1 MTVARTLS
9 VALVGMAPHVVEV
22 EVDVSTGIPGFTL
35 TALADRVLK
44 QAEQRVKAAVA
55 NSGESWPGRRVTVAM
70 SPAAVPKS
78 GSAFDVPVAVT
89 ALAAAEELPA
99 QRIADLVMFGELA
112 LGGEVKPV
120 SGVLPAV
127 IGAMQAGFDQFVVP
141 QGNAQEALLVP
152 GATVWAVSSLGQLCG
167 WLRGLVD
174 DDELLVARDPD
185 AVIWPDPG
193 LDLADV
199 VGQDRARRALEIAA
213 AGGHHLLMTGPPGV
227 GKTMLAERLP
237 GILPALTDAEA
248 MEVTAIHSVA
258 GRLAAGRPLITQ
270 PPFSAPHH
278 SASMAAI
285 VGGGAGIAGPGEIS
299 LAHRGV
305 LFLDEAPEF
314 NARVLDALR
323 QPLEN
328 GRIVLNRSNGAAVYP
343 SEFLLVL
350 AANPCPCSA
359 GGQSVDERQCVCPPG
374 VRSRYKSRLSGPLRD
389 RIDIWVELERVSRR
403 VLAEQGEGEGEASSV
418 VRSRVESARARTR
431 ERLAGT
437 RWTVNGDVPG
447 PVLRRRW
454 PIDPGVLRALGQAAD
469 KGRLSTRG
477 IDRVLRVAW
486 TLADLAAVER
496 PGPEQVAEA
505 LELRL
510 GSRAPRP
517 VAVPA

>member
-9 VALVGMAPHVVEV
+9 VALVGMSPHLVEL
-22 EVDVSTGIPGFTL
+22 EVDVSTGIPGFTM

-55 NSGESWPGRRVTVAM
+55 NSGETWPGRRVTVAM

-78 GSAFDVPVAVT
+78 GSAFDVPIAVT

-99 QRIADLVMFGELA
+99 DRISDLVLMGELA

-127 IGAMQAGFDQFVVP
+127 IGAMQEGHDRFVVP
-141 QGNAQEALLVP
+141 LANAQEALLVP
-152 GATVWAVSSLGQLCG
+152 GAKVRAIATLGELCA
-167 WLRGLVD
+167 WLRGLLD
-174 DDELLVARDPD
+174 DDALRVERDPL
-185 AVIWPDPG
+185 AVLPPDGVP
-193 LDLADV
+193 DLADV

-213 AGGHHLLMTGPPGV
+213 AGGHHLLMSGPPGV

-237 GILPALTDAEA
+237 GILPTLTDAEA

-258 GRLAAGRPLITQ
+258 GRLAPGRPLITQ

-278 SASMAAI
+278 SASMASV
-285 VGGGAGIAGPGEIS
+285 VGGGTGIAGPGEIS

-314 NARVLDALR
+314 GARLLDALR
-323 QPLEN
+323 QPLES
-328 GRIVLNRSNGAAVYP
+328 GRIVINRSIGAATYP
-343 SEFLLVL
+343 AQFLLVL

-359 GGQSVDERQCVCPPG
+359 GGQSVDERQCVCPPA
-374 VRSRYKSRLSGPLRD
+374 VRGRYQSRLSGPLRD
-389 RIDIWVELERVSRR
+389 RIDLYVELERVSRR
-403 VLAEQGEGEGEASSV
+403 VLAENIEGEASAV
-418 VRSRVESARARTR
+418 VRERVEAARGRARD
-431 ERLAGT
+431 RLAGT
-437 RWTVNGDVPG
+437 KWMVNGDVPG

-454 PIDPGVLRALGQAAD
+454 PIAAQVLRPVSQAAD

-486 TLADLAAVER
+486 TLADLAAVDR
-496 PGPEQVAEA
+496 PGPEHIEEA
-505 LELRL
+505 LEFRL
-510 GSRAPRP
+510 GSRTPRP
-517 VAVPA
+517 VAVSA

>member
-44 QAEQRVKAAVA
+44 QAEQRIKAAIA

-78 GSAFDVPVAVT
+78 GSAFDVPIAVT

-99 QRIADLVMFGELA
+99 ERIADLVLLGELA

-127 IGAMQAGFDQFVVP
+127 IGAMQSGHDRFVVP
-141 QGNAQEALLVP
+141 LANAQEALLVP
-152 GATVWAVSSLGQLCG
+152 GAKVWAVATLGELCA
-167 WLRGLVD
+167 WVRGFLD
-174 DDELLVARDPD
+174 DDALRVERDPL
-185 AVIWPDPG
+185 AALPPDGVP
-193 LDLADV
+193 DLADV

-213 AGGHHLLMTGPPGV
+213 AGGHHLLMSGPPGV

-237 GILPALTDAEA
+237 GILPTLTDAEA

-258 GRLAAGRPLITQ
+258 GRLAPGRPLISQ

-278 SASMAAI
+278 SASMAAV
-285 VGGGAGIAGPGEIS
+285 VGGGSGIAGPGEIS

-314 NARVLDALR
+314 GARLLDALR
-323 QPLEN
+323 QPLES
-328 GRIVLNRSNGAAVYP
+328 GRIVIHRSSGAATYP
-343 SEFLLVL
+343 AQFLLVL

-359 GGQSVDERQCVCPPG
+359 GGQSVDERQCVCPPA
-374 VRSRYKSRLSGPLRD
+374 VRGRYQSRLSGPLRD
-389 RIDIWVELERVSRR
+389 RIDLYVELERVSRR
-403 VLAEQGEGEGEASSV
+403 VLAENVEGEASAV
-418 VRSRVESARARTR
+418 VRERVEAARVRAR

-437 RWTVNGDVPG
+437 KWMVNGDVPG

-454 PIDPGVLRALGQAAD
+454 PIAAQVLRPVSRAAD
-469 KGRLSTRG
+469 QGRLSTRG

-486 TLADLAAVER
+486 TLADLAAVDR
-496 PGPEQVAEA
+496 PGAEHVEEA
-505 LELRL
+505 LEFRL
-510 GSRAPRP
+510 GRRNPRP
-517 VAVPA
+517 VAVSA

>member
-9 VALVGMAPHVVEV
+9 VALVGMSPHVVEV

-44 QAEQRVKAAVA
+44 QAEQRIRAAIA

-78 GSAFDVPVAVT
+78 GSAFDVPIAVT
-89 ALAAAEELPA
+89 ALAAAEDLPA
-99 QRIADLVMFGELA
+99 DRIAGLVMLGELA

-127 IGAMQAGFDQFVVP
+127 IGAMTHGHDRFVVP
-141 QGNAQEALLVP
+141 LSNAQEALLVP
-152 GATVWAVSSLGQLCG
+152 GAKVWAVATLGELCG
-167 WLRGLVD
+167 WLRGYLD
-174 DDELLVARDPD
+174 DDELRVERDPM
-185 AVIWPDPG
+185 AVLPPDGVP
-193 LDLADV
+193 DLADV

-213 AGGHHLLMTGPPGV
+213 AGGHHLLMSGPPGV

-258 GRLAAGRPLITQ
+258 GRLEPGRPLITQ

-278 SASMAAI
+278 SASTAAV
-285 VGGGAGIAGPGEIS
+285 VGGGTGIAGPGEIS

-314 NARVLDALR
+314 GARLLDALR
-323 QPLEN
+323 QPLES
-328 GRIVLNRSNGAAVYP
+328 GRIVINRSSGAATYP
-343 SEFLLVL
+343 AQFLLVL

-359 GGQSVDERQCVCPPG
+359 GGQSVDERQCVCPPA
-374 VRSRYKSRLSGPLRD
+374 VRGRYQSRLSGPLRD
-389 RIDIWVELERVSRR
+389 RIDLYVELERVSRR
-403 VLAEQGEGEGEASSV
+403 VLAENVEGEASAA
-418 VRSRVESARARTR
+418 VRQRVEAARLRARD
-431 ERLAGT
+431 RLAGT
-437 RWTVNGDVPG
+437 KWMVNGDVPG

-454 PIDPGVLRALGQAAD
+454 PITAQVLRPVSHAAD
-469 KGRLSTRG
+469 QGRLSTRG

-486 TLADLAAVER
+486 TLADLAAVDR
-496 PGPEQVAEA
+496 PGSEHVEEA
-505 LELRL
+505 LEFRL
-510 GSRAPRP
+510 GRRNPRQI
-517 VAVPA
+517 AVSV

>member
-1 MTVARTLS
+1 MTVARSLS
-9 VALVGMAPHVVEV
+9 VALVGMAPHLVEV

-44 QAEQRVKAAVA
+44 QAEQRVKSAVA
-55 NSGESWPGRRVTVAM
+55 NSGEKWPGRRVTVAM

-78 GSAFDVPVAVT
+78 GSAFDVPIAVT
-89 ALAAAEELPA
+89 ALAAADELPID
-99 QRIADLVMFGELA
+99 RLVDLVLLGELA
-112 LGGEVKPV
+112 LGGAVKPV

-127 IGAMQAGFDQFVVP
+127 IGAMQLGFDRFVVP
-141 QGNAQEALLVP
+141 HGNAQEALLVP
-152 GATVWAVSSLGQLCG
+152 GAKVWAVTSLPQLCG
-167 WLRGLVD
+167 WLRGFVD
-174 DDELLVARDPD
+174 DEELSVTRDPD
-185 AVIWPDPG
+185 AVVAPDLVP
-193 LDLADV
+193 DLADV

-213 AGGHHLLMTGPPGV
+213 AGGHHLYLSGPPGV

-237 GILPALTDAEA
+237 GILPGLTDAEA

-258 GRLAAGRPLITQ
+258 GRLAPGRPLITQ

-278 SASMAAI
+278 SASMAAV

-323 QPLEN
+323 QPLES
-328 GRIVLNRSNGAAVYP
+328 GRIILNRANGPAEYP
-343 SEFLLVL
+343 AQFLLVL

-359 GGQSVDERQCVCPPG
+359 GGQSVDERQCVCPPAL
-374 VRSRYKSRLSGPLRD
+374 RSRYQSRLSGPLRD
-389 RIDIWVELERVSRR
+389 RIDLIVQLDRVSRR
-403 VLAEQGEGEGEASSV
+403 VLAEHGGAEPSV
-418 VRSRVESARARTR
+418 VVRERVEAARGRAR
-431 ERLAGT
+431 ERLDGT
-437 RWTVNGDVPG
+437 PWSLNGDVPG

-454 PIDPGVLRALGQAAD
+454 PIDARVLRPVSQAAD
-469 KGRLSTRG
+469 RGRLSTRG

-486 TLADLAAVER
+486 TLADLAALER
-496 PGPEQVAEA
+496 PGAEQVEEA
-505 LELRL
+505 IELRL
-510 GSRAPRP
+510 GGWSPRP